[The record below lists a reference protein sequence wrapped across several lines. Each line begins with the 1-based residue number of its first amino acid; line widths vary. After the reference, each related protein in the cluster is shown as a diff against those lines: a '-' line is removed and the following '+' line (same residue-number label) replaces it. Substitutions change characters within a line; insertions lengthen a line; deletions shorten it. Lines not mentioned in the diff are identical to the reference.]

1 MLTHRSVLV
10 VSCITADILFMEMCM
25 LALTESAK
33 KEFDA
38 YFEGK
43 DKTSIRI
50 YLAQGGCSGPR
61 LGLALDEPTND
72 DKTFDQGG
80 YTFCI
85 NSALMDEA
93 KSVSID
99 CSPMGFTVTSEVPF
113 GASSGGCSGCS
124 GGCS

>member
-43 DKTSIRI
+43 DKTSIRV
-50 YLAQGGCSGPR
+50 YLAQGG
-61 LGLALDEPTND
+61 
-72 DKTFDQGG
+72 
-80 YTFCI
+80 
-85 NSALMDEA
+85 
-93 KSVSID
+93 
-99 CSPMGFTVTSEVPF
+99 
-113 GASSGGCSGCS
+113 
-124 GGCS
+124 